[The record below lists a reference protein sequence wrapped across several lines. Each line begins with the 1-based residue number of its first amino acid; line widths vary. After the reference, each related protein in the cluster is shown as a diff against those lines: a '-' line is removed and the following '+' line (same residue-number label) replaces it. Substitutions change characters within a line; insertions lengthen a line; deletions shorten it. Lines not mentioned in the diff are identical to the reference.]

1 MKNRTITKEVGKG
14 NEQFREENQRT
25 KKHREKISLFYIQIS
40 ASWNKISCHYLWLEH
55 QSLD

>member
-1 MKNRTITKEVGKG
+1 MSNLEKKIRGLKNIGK
-14 NEQFREENQRT
+14 
-25 KKHREKISLFYIQIS
+25 KISLFYIQIN